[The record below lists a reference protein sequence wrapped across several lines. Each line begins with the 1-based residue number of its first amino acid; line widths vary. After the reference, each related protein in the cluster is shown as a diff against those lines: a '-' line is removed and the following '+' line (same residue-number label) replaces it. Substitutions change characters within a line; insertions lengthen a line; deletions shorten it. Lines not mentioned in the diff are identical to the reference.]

1 MYTLLYSPGTAA
13 MVVHQTLLELGIPHQ
28 LQKVALDQR
37 EQDAPAYRAL
47 NPNGHVP
54 VLLVDGQP
62 YFECAA
68 LVLLLAE
75 RHPEAALAPLPGEP
89 LRPLYLQW
97 MLHLANTL
105 QPAYRQWFYPAE
117 YGQAERETEVKES
130 ARARIEASFD
140 RLDAHLAAR
149 GPYVLGERFGVV
161 DLYATMLMRWS
172 RNMPK
177 PADEWPHVRALAA
190 LIKARPSWKK
200 LYAIEE
206 LTEWA

>member
-1 MYTLLYSPGTAA
+1 MYTLLYAPATASMA
-13 MVVHQTLLELGIPHQ
+13 VHQTLLELAVPHE
-28 LQKVALDQR
+28 LRKVDLESR
-37 EQDAPAYRAL
+37 EQDTPAYRAL

-62 YFECAA
+62 YAECAA
-68 LVLLLAE
+68 LLLLLAE
-75 RHPEAALAPLPGEP
+75 RHADRGLAPPPGDP
-89 LRPLYLQW
+89 QRALFLQW

-105 QPAYRQWFYPAE
+105 QPAYRQWFYPPDF
-117 YGQAERETEVKES
+117 GPAEREAELKES
-130 ARARIEASFD
+130 ARVRIEAAFD

-149 GPYVLGERFGVV
+149 GPYLLGERFSVA

-177 PADEWPHVRALAA
+177 PAQRWPAVAELAA
-190 LIKARPSWKK
+190 RIKARPSWKR
-200 LYAIEE
+200 LYEIEE